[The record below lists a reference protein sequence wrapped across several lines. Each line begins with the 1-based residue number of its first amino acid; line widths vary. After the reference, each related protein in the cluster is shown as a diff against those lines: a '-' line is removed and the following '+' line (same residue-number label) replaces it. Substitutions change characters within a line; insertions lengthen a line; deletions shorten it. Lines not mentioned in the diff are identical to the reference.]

1 MKTQWRVRH
10 STHEIF
16 FWRLGSTL
24 KRKEIRSVSSEARS
38 HSFPQMIAWPVEQE
52 PNLWQMR
59 TGTSVQSPHNLKCLP
74 AEEQAWGQSKWILTP
89 LHAQQLSCSL
99 RSVEVTKSLERI
111 LSDKRTLMAV
121 EVACLSLVKTFKS
134 PEEMEM
140 MTWVNGRVRKRV
152 GKETTNCLG
161 RMGRKS

>member
-1 MKTQWRVRH
+1 
-10 STHEIF
+10 
-16 FWRLGSTL
+16 
-24 KRKEIRSVSSEARS
+24 
-38 HSFPQMIAWPVEQE
+38 
-52 PNLWQMR
+52 
-59 TGTSVQSPHNLKCLP
+59 
-74 AEEQAWGQSKWILTP
+74 
-89 LHAQQLSCSL
+89 
-99 RSVEVTKSLERI
+99 
-111 LSDKRTLMAV
+111 MAV